1 VRLLVVSL
9 LALLA
14 LLPACTLIGPEVPLT
29 PTPDLPSIQF
39 QYPAN
44 NAQVFINTDL
54 NIELVARDNTGGI
67 SRVELYVGPLA
78 EGEPLQTIRPVDAE
92 SVPVFTVTANW
103 LARPVGATSLTAV
116 AYRADGV
123 RSDET
128 TILIDVI
135 PREDVA
141 NPDATATPTLQ
152 PTPQ

>member
-1 VRLLVVSL
+1 MRSLVAPI

-14 LLPACTLIGPEVPLT
+14 LLPACTLVGPEVPLT

-39 QYPAN
+39 QYPTN

-54 NIELVARDNTGGI
+54 NIELVARDNTSGV

-78 EGEPLQTIRPVDAE
+78 EGEPLQTVTPVSAE
-92 SVPVFTVTANW
+92 SVPVFTLTVNW

-128 TILIDVI
+128 TILLDVI
-135 PREDVA
+135 PREEVIDP
-141 NPDATATPTLQ
+141 NATTTPTLQ

>member
-1 VRLLVVSL
+1 MRSLVVLML
-9 LALLA
+9 L
-14 LLPACTLIGPEVPLT
+14 LLPACTLVGPQTPLT
-29 PTPDLPSIQF
+29 PTPEIPSIQF
-39 QYPAN
+39 QFPNN

-54 NIELVARDNTGGI
+54 NIEIVARDNTTGI

-78 EGEPLQTIRPVDAE
+78 EGEPLQTIQPVVAE

-103 LARPVGATSLTAV
+103 LARPVGTTSLTAV

-135 PREDVA
+135 PRDDTTDP
-141 NPDATATPTLQ
+141 NTTSTPTRQ